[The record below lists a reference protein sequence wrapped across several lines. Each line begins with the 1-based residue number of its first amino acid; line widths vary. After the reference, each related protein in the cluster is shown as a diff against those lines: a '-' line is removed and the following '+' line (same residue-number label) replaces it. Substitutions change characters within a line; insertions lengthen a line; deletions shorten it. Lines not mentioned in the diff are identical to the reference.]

1 MEQKAV
7 EFAKWMVEQNID
19 GADARAV
26 QIMAYLWLTKAKQVF
41 E

>member
-7 EFAKWMVEQNID
+7 EFAKWMAEQNID
-19 GADARAV
+19 GADAKAV
-26 QIMAYLWLTKAKQVF
+26 QMMAYVWLLKAKQVF

>member
-7 EFAKWMVEQNID
+7 EFAKWMAEQNIE
-19 GADARAV
+19 GADAEVVKA
-26 QIMAYLWLTKAKQVF
+26 MAYVWLMRAKKVF